1 MVISV
6 TMRFLQHAFLQERS
20 HRYFQNELLEST
32 RQSNNQFGV
41 LNLDR
46 ARPKR
51 RLRDGDVRSKITLK
65 KMTAE
70 VSEIKL
76 VK

>member
-6 TMRFLQHAFLQERS
+6 TMRFFSMRFFRNAVIGTSKTSFLRAQVKQS
-20 HRYFQNELLEST
+20 VWPVLDLE
-32 RQSNNQFGV
+32 
-41 LNLDR
+41 R

-51 RLRDGDVRSKITLK
+51 RLRDGDVRPKITLK

-70 VSEIKL
+70 VSEIKI